1 MSKHVVVS
9 ETEEVINIPDAS
21 EPIEEEEKVVPD
33 PIHYKALVT
42 LWHSVEARHVYPGE
56 PVDLSHFDAATLADF
71 IERGYVKRMRR

>member
-1 MSKHVVVS
+1 MSKHVVAS
-9 ETEEVINIPDAS
+9 ESEEAVNIPEAS
-21 EPIEEEEKVVPD
+21 EPIEEEKAAPD

-71 IERGYVKRMRR
+71 IERGYVKRTRR

>member
-1 MSKHVVVS
+1 MSKHVVS
-9 ETEEVINIPDAS
+9 ESEEVITVPDVS
-21 EPIEEEEKVVPD
+21 EPIEEEKAAAD